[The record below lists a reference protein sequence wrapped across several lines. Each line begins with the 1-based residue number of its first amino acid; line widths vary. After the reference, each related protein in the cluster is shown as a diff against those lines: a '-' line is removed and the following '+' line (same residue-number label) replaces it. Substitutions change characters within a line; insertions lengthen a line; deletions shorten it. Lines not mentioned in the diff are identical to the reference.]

1 MYPSYPRRGHSGHSG
16 AHIGDSGAHT
26 RAIKPLWGTRGG
38 HTRALA
44 GIRVP
49 LEPYEGPRSY
59 IYPSSPRRGH
69 SGLSGA
75 HVCDSGAHT
84 RAIELLWGTRWGHT
98 RALAGIRVPLE
109 PYECPRSYMYVCF
122 PRTLLARGHSG
133 HSGAA
138 HIGCVKAPWYY
149 GETPNRGGGEFGS
162 CFVTP
167 PKCPPL
173 VVV

>member
-1 MYPSYPRRGHSGHSG
+1 MRYVYNIYRKLPTQIHFGAHVGATRGLLQTYVSPRSHTSAPGAICTPRTLPWGHSGHS
-16 AHIGDSGAHT
+16 
-26 RAIKPLWGTRGG
+26 R
-38 HTRALA
+38 
-44 GIRVP
+44 
-49 LEPYEGPRSY
+49 
-59 IYPSSPRRGH
+59 
-69 SGLSGA
+69 A
-75 HVCDSGAHT
+75 HVGHSGAHT